1 MRTIISVAMLGL
13 LAASAFALPGMHDQ
27 GRDAQALNA
36 EITAI
41 LDQQGQTQIG
51 TMTVADMEKI
61 AGEVSIAIQKDAYM
75 RGARTASWFVPGAG
89 QFRTGDTLGGA
100 LFLTGDLV
108 LVGATL
114 VGIYYTLP
122 SNVQFASLD
131 YLNTPLSSIRSTWE
145 SNTLAEYAPS
155 IGVALGGMAAQM
167 VLRWFASRHAE
178 ADARQAIESGTV
190 TFQPML
196 VPMIGPMGPGGRTG
210 MGLGFGLRW

>member
-1 MRTIISVAMLGL
+1 MRTILAVSILGL
-13 LAASAFALPGMHDQ
+13 VAAGAFALPWGPGA

-41 LDQQGQTQIG
+41 LAENSQPVG
-51 TMTVADMEKI
+51 TMTLADLQKV
-61 AGEVSIAIQKDAYM
+61 AGEVSIAIQKDAYI
-75 RGARTASWFVPGAG
+75 RHARVASWVLPGAG
-89 QFRTGDTLGGA
+89 QFQAGDTLGGA

-114 VGIYYTLP
+114 VGVYYALP

-155 IGVALGGMAAQM
+155 IGVAVGGMAAQA
-167 VLRWFASRHAE
+167 VLRWFASRHA
-178 ADARQAIESGTV
+178 AQDARQAIESGKV
-190 TFQPML
+190 TFQPTL
-196 VPMIGPMGPGGRTG
+196 VPMIGPMGPMGRMG
-210 MGLGFGLRW
+210 MGFGLRW